1 MSAQQQVQTFGKKK
15 TATAVALAREG
26 KGLIKVN
33 GVPLSLF
40 GTPILRAKLYEPI
53 LLLQSFTSA
62 TTALASPLSRI
73 DIRLRVSGGGHTSQI
88 YALRQAIGKAVVAYV
103 GKYEDAASALEVRKV
118 LTSYDRTL
126 LVADPRR
133 CEPKKFGGNGAR
145 SRFQKSYVL
154 IPLPPPPPPAVQG
167 PRTEADLS
175 VCATATV
182 KRCCLPTWWPA
193 HLVEHTIAA
202 KHHWDSSRGTNGV
215 GYHP

>member
-1 MSAQQQVQTFGKKK
+1 MSSQQQVQTFGKKK

-62 TTALASPLSRI
+62 TTALPSPLQRI

-88 YALRQAIGKAVVAYV
+88 YALRQAIAKAVVAYV

-133 CEPKKFGGNGAR
+133 CEPKK
-145 SRFQKSYVL
+145 SVTPPPL
-154 IPLPPPPPPAVQG
+154 LPPSRR
-167 PRTEADLS
+167 PRARPSHAATDSLAPFSLS
-175 VCATATV
+175 QVRR
-182 KRCCLPTWWPA
+182 KRCPLAFPEEA
-193 HLVEHTIAA
+193 SL
-202 KHHWDSSRGTNGV
+202 
-215 GYHP
+215 